1 MNHLIWRLHRNQA
14 AFALVALGALAVL
27 LVVTG
32 VVMAHDY
39 HRFLA
44 TCSVT
49 QSCGDTGQLFSGDGA
64 IFDVVNLTMVV
75 PLLFGL
81 FWGAPLVA
89 KEIEDGTHNLV
100 WSQGVTRRHWMRT
113 NVCWVLLA
121 AAVWGAA
128 IAALVSWWRS
138 PENAFGSRFDAFDV
152 QGIVPVAYSL
162 FAVALGVAV
171 GSVIRR
177 VLPAI
182 AVTLGAFVVVR
193 VAVGVYLR
201 PHFLTPVTEHFRF
214 GGSTGGLPAGSWVI
228 SSDIVGPGGVSLG
241 HGISLGA
248 LPQACLR
255 SGVAEKSLLL
265 PCLVAHGYRQVVS
278 FQPASR
284 FWAIQGIEASLF
296 LVAAA
301 ALVGVAFWSVLTRDA

>member
-14 AFALVALGALAVL
+14 VFALAALGALAAL

-32 VVMAHDY
+32 IVMAHDY

-44 TCSVT
+44 TCAST

-100 WSQGVTRRHWMRT
+100 WSQGVTRRRWMRT

-121 AAVWGAA
+121 AAGWGAA

-138 PENAFGSRFDAFDV
+138 PENALGSRFDAFDV
-152 QGIVPVAYSL
+152 QGIVPVAYSV

-171 GSVIRR
+171 GSLIRR
-177 VLPAI
+177 VLPAL
-182 AVTLGAFVVVR
+182 AVTLGAFVAVR
-193 VAVGVYLR
+193 VAVGIYLR
-201 PHFLTPVTEHFRF
+201 PHFLTPVTGTVGL
-214 GGSTGGLPAGSWVI
+214 GGATRGFPPGSWVI
-228 SSDIVGPGGVSLG
+228 SSDIVGPGGLSFG
-241 HGISLGA
+241 HGIAPGD

-265 PCLVAHGYRQVVS
+265 PCLVAHGFRQVLT

-296 LVAAA
+296 LVASA
-301 ALVGVAFWSVLTRDA
+301 ALLGVAFWSVLAKDA